1 MKIVLLDEKHNCRE
15 IEILGRIAPS
25 KGDFID
31 AFSQVMKIER
41 IAWSL
46 YENADP
52 VLNIVENGVFENGQK
67 IL

>member
-1 MKIVLLDEKHNCRE
+1 MKIVLWDDKHDSRE

-31 AFSQVMKIER
+31 AFFQVMQIER

-52 VLNIVENGVFENGQK
+52 VLNIVVNGVFENDQK

>member
-1 MKIVLLDEKHNCRE
+1 MKIVLWDDKLNSRE

-31 AFSQVMKIER
+31 AFFQVMQIER

-52 VLNIVENGVFENGQK
+52 VLNIVVNGVFENGQK